1 MTSLIEVL
9 NNLEA
14 YDSEHTI
21 YASEP
26 WTQASI
32 AIVSEEPDSGRLPT
46 EASDLGLEYFLE
58 VFIASDFLED
68 WMADRHADP
77 SAEQKCERLIAYA
90 VNDA

>member
-1 MTSLIEVL
+1 MTNLIDVV
-9 NNLEA
+9 NNLNA

-26 WTQASI
+26 WTHSSV
-32 AIVSEEPDSGRLPT
+32 AIVVGEPDSGEVPR

-68 WMADRHADP
+68 WMADLQANP
-77 SAEQKCERLIAYA
+77 SAEQKCARLIAYA